1 MGIGYDSVNTAL
13 HGGFAASMLLM
24 LLLGKV
30 LATSFC
36 IGPGVP
42 GGSLQANLQEAAE
55 LLEQPSVEV
64 LVVKRMSAA
73 GPQRVF
79 GVLTPDTV
87 SRACRDRA
95 ST

>member
-1 MGIGYDSVNTAL
+1 MPDADTTLAQLKQLVNDFVDRRDW
-13 HGGFAASMLLM
+13 HQFHSPKNVAASI
-24 LLLGKV
+24 V
-30 LATSFC
+30 
-36 IGPGVP
+36 I
-42 GGSLQANLQEAAE
+42 EAAE